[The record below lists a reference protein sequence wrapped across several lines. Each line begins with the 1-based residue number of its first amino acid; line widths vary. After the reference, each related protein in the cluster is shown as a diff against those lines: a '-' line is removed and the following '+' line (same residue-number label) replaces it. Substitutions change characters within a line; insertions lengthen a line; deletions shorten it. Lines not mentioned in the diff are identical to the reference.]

1 MACTGNSA
9 EICGGAGRINI
20 FNNTAVSHQPPPT
33 APTPTIKQTVGIF
46 EYKGCFEDGVNGAP
60 RSLQTQ
66 ISVAGGVSAET
77 CTTACKAAG
86 FPLAGLEFG
95 QECWCDNYMPLV
107 INTPNS
113 QCNMPCQNDNTEV
126 CGAGNRLAVYQDTSA
141 TPPAAGVCLTNVA
154 QFNNPNSPY
163 MFNLTAVPIPGGGV
177 GSQVGIFNLGVDKFQ
192 GPYTMYEL
200 EVGASQART
209 QHIFNFAVDTFWP
222 SSIGFGVPA
231 TFVLADDDEQY
242 FKSLSGT
249 TYDPYR
255 NYCVMPNP
263 VGQFGPFIGPG
274 TLAANGHNDLWALCP
289 PSGPTA
295 DLIYNPFWTGSPPG
309 ACQYVVLQMDAL

>member
-1 MACTGNSA
+1 MT
-9 EICGGAGRINI
+9 
-20 FNNTAVSHQPPPT
+20 
-33 APTPTIKQTVGIF
+33 TIG
-46 EYKGCFEDGVNGAP
+46 
-60 RSLQTQ
+60 
-66 ISVAGGVSAET
+66 
-77 CTTACKAAG
+77 
-86 FPLAGLEFG
+86 
-95 QECWCDNYMPLV
+95 CDNYMPLV
-107 INTPNS
+107 INTPDS

-163 MFNLTAVPIPGGGV
+163 TFNLTAVPIPGGGV

-200 EVGASQART
+200 EVSSTPCQIGSARVLVANVVFDYNLIIKVGASQART

-255 NYCVMPNP
+255 NYCVMVSYIFNDK
-263 VGQFGPFIGPG
+263 V
-274 TLAANGHNDLWALCP
+274 AAHCSLYSL
-289 PSGPTA
+289 T
-295 DLIYNPFWTGSPPG
+295 
-309 ACQYVVLQMDAL
+309 Q